1 MKIGF
6 AYVSLR
12 EIFEKKRDVIEQDIF
27 VFDSQDDSAVI
38 GKLRVTVEALHA
50 LCSVYEEC
58 EDDYEA

>member
-1 MKIGF
+1 MMF
-6 AYVSLR
+6 SDVSFL
-12 EIFEKKRDVIEQDIF
+12 